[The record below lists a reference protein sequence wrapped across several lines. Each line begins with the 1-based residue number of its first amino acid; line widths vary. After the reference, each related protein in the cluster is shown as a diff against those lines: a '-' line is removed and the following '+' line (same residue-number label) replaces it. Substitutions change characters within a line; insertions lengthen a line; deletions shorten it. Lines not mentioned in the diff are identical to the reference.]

1 MENCSCVFDL
11 AKEKTDFEQK
21 KKKKTCKNK
30 GLLYVMTN

>member
-21 KKKKTCKNK
+21 KKKLAKTKVYCM
-30 GLLYVMTN
+30 L

>member
-21 KKKKTCKNK
+21 KKKNLQKQRSIVC
-30 GLLYVMTN
+30 YD